1 MRQDDV
7 EALLDHLYG
16 VRDRVLVAAR
26 AAPAAFAANDG
37 PTIRSLHATL
47 VHELDVE
54 WSWRERLASAHPT
67 EFDDAIAELTTEDLP
82 TVDAIEQ
89 RWREDEAAMRTWIGE
104 LGDEGLAGTCG
115 AEDPP
120 RHAMWIHVMHI
131 YSHGLL
137 QLADAA
143 TLLTLAGQSPGELD
157 FLDFVD

>member
-16 VRDRVLVAAR
+16 VRDRVLTATR
-26 AAPAAFAANDG
+26 AAPAAFAATEG
-37 PTIRSLHATL
+37 PTLRSLHSTL

-54 WSWRERLASAHPT
+54 WSWRERLASDRPT
-67 EFDDAIAELTTEDLP
+67 EFGDATDEITVDDLP
-82 TVDAIEQ
+82 TVDSIEQ
-89 RWREDEAAMRTWIGE
+89 RWREDEAEMRAWIAD
-104 LGDEGLAGTCG
+104 LGDGGLAGSCG

-120 RHAMWIHVMHI
+120 RHPMWVHVMHI